1 MMFETATYNATYGN
15 GDSQMRI
22 RLGVGG
28 LLHAEKTIRRLSGAS
43 TPMLQAYEA
52 WAHRIRDGYVRLD
65 EFLLEPNDAVS
76 TYMVDVQPEHPQD
89 YRFLDFSVLY
99 VQGLDG
105 TRLSEHPIAEFRR
118 DLAFEYLHCK
128 TTGEPDGYR
137 ITHDFAG
144 FKRDYLR
151 LFLPLCDHH
160 GAVTMLAC
168 VSRHLE
174 VPAGSLQA
182 TPSD

>member
-1 MMFETATYNATYGN
+1 MFDTVTYNATYAN

-22 RLGVGG
+22 RLGVDG
-28 LLHAEKTIRRLSGAS
+28 LLHTEKTIRRLTGSS
-43 TPMLQAYEA
+43 TPMLQAYET
-52 WAHRIRDGYVRLD
+52 WNQSRQDGYVRLED
-65 EFLLEPNDAVS
+65 FRLEPNNAVS
-76 TYMVDVQPEHPQD
+76 TYMVDVQPEDPQD
-89 YRFLDFSVLY
+89 YRFLDFRVLY
-99 VQGLDG
+99 VPGLDG

-137 ITHDFAG
+137 ITHNFAG

-151 LFLPLCDHH
+151 LFLPLCDRR
-160 GAVTMLAC
+160 GAVTTLAC
-168 VSRHLE
+168 VSQHLE

-182 TPSD
+182 TRSG

>member
-22 RLGVGG
+22 RLGVDG
-28 LLHAEKTIRRLSGAS
+28 LLQAEKTIRRLSGAP
-43 TPMLQAYEA
+43 TPMLQAYES
-52 WAHRIRDGYVRLD
+52 WARCKRDGYVRLD
-65 EFLLEPNDAVS
+65 EFLLEPNEAIS
-76 TYMVDVQPEHPQD
+76 TYMVDVQPEDPQD
-89 YRFLDFSVLY
+89 YRFLDFSVLC
-99 VQGLDG
+99 VQGLNG
-105 TRLSEHPIAEFRR
+105 TRLSDHPIAVFRR

-151 LFLPLCDHH
+151 LFLPLCDRR
-160 GAVTMLAC
+160 GAVTTLAC
-168 VSRHLE
+168 ASLHLE

-182 TPSD
+182 IPSD